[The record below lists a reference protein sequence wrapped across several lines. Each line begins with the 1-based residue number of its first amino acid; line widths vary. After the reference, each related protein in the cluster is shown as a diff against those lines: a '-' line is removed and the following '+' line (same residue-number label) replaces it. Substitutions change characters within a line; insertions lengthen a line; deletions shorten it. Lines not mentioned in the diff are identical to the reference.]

1 MLFALTMQSFLLI
14 CLVNKFRMYGG
25 FAHLPV
31 ILDLKTRKNYIM
43 GTSINIFL
51 TEIPIVSV

>member
-31 ILDLKTRKNYIM
+31 MLDLKTRKNYI
-43 GTSINIFL
+43 IFIKRGV
-51 TEIPIVSV
+51 IPANYRVL